1 MYLNA
6 IDRANPQKLYHQL
19 LDILKEQIEK
29 GEWRVGAKMPT
40 EDQLCGK
47 YNVSKATVR
56 LAIAELV
63 SQGYL
68 KKIQGK
74 GTFIRRKKSG
84 QNLPM
89 LINLGEDG
97 IYHNHEC
104 ISRVIE
110 TKLLQPEDN
119 IKRHLN
125 LFEGDNCFFLLK
137 QLIAEGIPLTINKLY
152 ISYGLL
158 PGIINP
164 GETTEISPYTF
175 IENSCGVKIHRIKK
189 MIDVANISAKDALLL
204 ELAPGISVLRTSQ
217 ICYAHGDVPIS
228 FSESFYRTDNY
239 PKVLEFERLR
249 A

>member
-1 MYLNA
+1 MYLNS

-19 LDILKEQIEK
+19 LDILKAQIEK
-29 GEWRVGAKMPT
+29 GEWRVGAKIPT

-56 LAIAELV
+56 LAIFELV
-63 SQGYL
+63 AQGYL

-84 QNLPM
+84 QNIAM
-89 LINLGEDG
+89 LVNLGEDG
-97 IYHNHEC
+97 IYRNPEC
-104 ISRVIE
+104 ISRIIE

-119 IKRHLN
+119 IKKHLN
-125 LFEGDNCFFLLK
+125 LFEGDNCFYLLK
-137 QLIAEGIPLTINKLY
+137 QLIAEGAPLMVHKLY

-158 PGIINP
+158 TGVIST
-164 GETTEISPYTF
+164 GETAEISPYTF
-175 IENSCGVKIHRIKK
+175 IENNCGTKIHRVKK
-189 MIDVANISAKDALLL
+189 MIDVATVSEKDALLL
-204 ELAPGISVLRTSQ
+204 ELTPGVSVLRTSQ
-217 ICYAHGDVPIS
+217 ICYAHGDAPIS
-228 FSESFYRTDNY
+228 FAESFYRTDNY